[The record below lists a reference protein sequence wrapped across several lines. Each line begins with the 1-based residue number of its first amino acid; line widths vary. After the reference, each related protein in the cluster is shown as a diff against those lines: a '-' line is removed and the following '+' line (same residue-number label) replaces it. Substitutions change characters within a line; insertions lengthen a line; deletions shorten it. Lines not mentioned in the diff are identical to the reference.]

1 MCGVIFARSSYGHN
15 SLAFELF
22 NGDELQIQLM
32 SKRSAR
38 LVLISSKLKQKLRLK
53 LREDGSHLWI
63 LGVQKKPWLACEAK
77 GEQSE
82 ADFNGSFVDKP
93 INNEG
98 DLTESTLST
107 EQSYQEN
114 DAWKFSEA
122 STSNRE
128 DSLVEANFLSQS
140 KQSGKK
146 HFKNRFLLLAKLG
159 TTIRRKLESFFKS
172 EIRQRALVTV
182 LMLIAMRA
190 GHFIPLPG
198 YDRRFMP
205 GDYLSYPSGAGEG
218 VADLGSEM
226 RLSLFQL
233 GIGPYIGASIIM
245 QVLCYIVPQLIRLR
259 KEGSEGVKRIKQF
272 TERLAFALAVVQASI
287 ISMQSIS
294 YSVYAAESRLKYFVT
309 SVSLMSLGA
318 SLINWIC
325 NQITESGFGQGPS
338 LFICVNIL
346 TGYADS
352 LYKVISGLIYGGGS
366 WGPTVFALFGFSLC
380 FTVCAVLTSAGQRRV
395 KLQYYHFGLAPTA
408 GASRLTTEVEPYI
421 PFNINPTG
429 MQPLLAT
436 TILMSLPGFFARIY
450 KNKFWISLKDAF
462 TPGAS
467 NPLCYYTITVCF
479 IFLFNILDLG
489 NIPVEVNQYLMKIG
503 ARIPGI
509 KPGHQTVEYLTKVQ
523 ASTRFWGGFW
533 LSLLVI
539 SSTLVD
545 NQFRHL
551 HHGDSIG
558 FTSMLI
564 IVYSGREHSSDNVHV
579 NDMADFDSQYVF
591 DALHEEFGQSRS
603 N

>member
-1 MCGVIFARSSYGHN
+1 MCGVFTV
-15 SLAFELF
+15 SLSHLQNYPAFEVC
-22 NGDELQIQLM
+22 NGEDLQIRF
-32 SKRSAR
+32 RSR
-38 LVLISSKLKQKLRLK
+38 RISRSVLVSSKSIRKLRLK
-53 LREDGSHLWI
+53 LRENTSDLLFG
-63 LGVQKKPWLACEAK
+63 GVQKKPRLACEAK
-77 GEQSE
+77 GKQLA
-82 ADFNGSFVDKP
+82 ADFNGSCVDKP
-93 INNEG
+93 DNNED
-98 DLTESTLST
+98 DLAERRLFR
-107 EQSYQEN
+107 EQSYQEGDVLN
-114 DAWKFSEA
+114 YSEA
-122 STSNRE
+122 STSNE
-128 DSLVEANFLSQS
+128 DSLLAKENSISHFGR
-140 KQSGKK
+140 KR
-146 HFKNRFLLLAKLG
+146 FKNRFLLLAKLG
-159 TTIRRKLESFFKS
+159 TTIRKKLESFFKS

-182 LMLIAMRA
+182 LMLIAVRA

-233 GIGPYIGASIIM
+233 GIGPYMGASIIM

-259 KEGSEGVKRIKQF
+259 KEGSEGIKRIKQY
-272 TERLAFALAVVQASI
+272 TERLAFAIAVVQAFI
-287 ISMQSIS
+287 ISMQSMP
-294 YSVYAAESRLKYFVT
+294 YSVYTAESRLKYLVT

-318 SLINWIC
+318 VVINWIC

-352 LYKVISGLIYGGGS
+352 LYKVISGLIYGGGN
-366 WGPTVFALFGFSLC
+366 WGPNVFALFGFSLC

-408 GASRLTTEVEPYI
+408 GAGRLTTEVEPYI
-421 PFNINPTG
+421 PFIINPTG

-450 KNKFWISLKDAF
+450 NNKFWISLKDAV
-462 TPGAS
+462 TPGSS
-467 NPLCYYTITVCF
+467 NPLSYYLITVSF

-503 ARIPGI
+503 ARIPGV
-509 KPGHQTVEYLTKVQ
+509 KPGQQTIEYLTKVQ

-539 SSTLVD
+539 ASTLVD

-564 IVYSGREHSSDNVHV
+564 IVS
-579 NDMADFDSQYVF
+579 A
-591 DALHEEFGQSRS
+591 
-603 N
+603 

>member
-1 MCGVIFARSSYGHN
+1 MCGVSALGSSHQY
-15 SLAFELF
+15 SPRAFELSSEE
-22 NGDELQIQLM
+22 DLQIQLL
-32 SKRSAR
+32 SRKVVKRVFVSFKSVR
-38 LVLISSKLKQKLRLK
+38 KLRLK
-53 LREDGSHLWI
+53 LRENGGDLLI
-63 LGVQKKPWLACEAK
+63 LGVQKKPRLICEAK
-77 GEQSE
+77 GEKLE
-82 ADFNGSFVDKP
+82 ADFNGSFVSES
-93 INNEG
+93 NNQDGG
-98 DLTESTLST
+98 DFTKRLLSD
-107 EQSYQEN
+107 EQSFKGAVVE
-114 DAWKFSEA
+114 KSSET
-122 STSNRE
+122 STSNGE
-128 DSLVEANFLSQS
+128 DSLAEANLLSKS
-140 KQSGKK
+140 DHFGRK
-146 HFKNRFLLLAKLG
+146 HFKNRFLLLANLG
-159 TTIRRKLESFFKS
+159 TTIRKQLESFFKS
-172 EIRQRALVTV
+172 EIRQRAIVTV
-182 LMLIAMRA
+182 LMLIAVRA

-233 GIGPYIGASIIM
+233 GIGPYMGASIIM

-259 KEGSEGVKRIKQF
+259 KEGSEGVKRIKQY
-272 TERLAFALAVVQASI
+272 TERLAFAIAVVQAFI
-287 ISMQSIS
+287 ISMQSLS
-294 YSVYAAESRLKYFVT
+294 YSIYAAESRFRFMMT
-309 SVSLMSLGA
+309 STALMSVGA
-318 SLINWIC
+318 LLINWIC

-346 TGYADS
+346 TGYADA
-352 LYKVISGLIYGGGS
+352 LYKVISGLIYGGGN

-380 FTVCAVLTSAGQRRV
+380 FTVCAVLTSAGQRKV
-395 KLQYYHFGLAPTA
+395 KLQYYNFGLAPTA
-408 GASRLTTEVEPYI
+408 GAGRLTTEVEPYI

-450 KNKFWISLKDAF
+450 KNSFWISLKDAV
-462 TPGAS
+462 TPGSS
-467 NPLCYYTITVCF
+467 NPLCYYLITVCF

-503 ARIPGI
+503 ARIPGV

-539 SSTLVD
+539 ASTLVD

-564 IVYSGREHSSDNVHV
+564 IVGAILDLRRTYLAYNVMPSLSKV
-579 NDMADFDSQYVF
+579 LKRLEA
-591 DALHEEFGQSRS
+591 
-603 N
+603 